1 MVRVLKLWHL
11 VENYFKI
18 DSRSFRIV
26 GLIFETLPVPEEEE
40 LSFINWIKV
49 SLVSNGNNKNNRLL

>member
-49 SLVSNGNNKNNRLL
+49 SFKRK